1 MGVTER
7 TTEHRRW
14 GVFQHNRPVAEIP
27 FESLFSKVL
36 RERNRLAEF
45 HDFSFILL
53 FPHNQIIESIPY
65 APLYSFNLVTQLFFL
80 KYFIGR
86 KRHESN

>member
-1 MGVTER
+1 MKHQQDDLT
-7 TTEHRRW
+7 
-14 GVFQHNRPVAEIP
+14 NALYRPVDSAD
-27 FESLFSKVL
+27 
-36 RERNRLAEF
+36 ERQN
-45 HDFSFILL
+45 FSFKLL
-53 FPHNQIIESIPY
+53 FPQNQIIETIPY